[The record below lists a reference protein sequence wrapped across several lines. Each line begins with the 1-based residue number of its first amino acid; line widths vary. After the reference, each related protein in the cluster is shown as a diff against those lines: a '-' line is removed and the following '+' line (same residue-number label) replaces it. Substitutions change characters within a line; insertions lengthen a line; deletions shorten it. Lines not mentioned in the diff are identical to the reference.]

1 MKGEN
6 GLKKLYQAPQM
17 EELLF
22 RADEA
27 INAISESQYNN
38 GEFGED
44 TWS

>member
-1 MKGEN
+1 MKKEYVSPV
-6 GLKKLYQAPQM
+6 L

-27 INAISESQYNN
+27 INAISESQYND
-38 GEFGED
+38 GEFGTD